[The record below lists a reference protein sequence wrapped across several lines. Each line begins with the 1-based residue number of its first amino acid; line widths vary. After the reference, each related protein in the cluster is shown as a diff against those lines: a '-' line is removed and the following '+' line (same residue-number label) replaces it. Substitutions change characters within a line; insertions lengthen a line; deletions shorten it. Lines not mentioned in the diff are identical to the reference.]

1 MCFGAHFLRLVISPA
16 NGRLRV
22 LIIHLSHLKTATELL
37 LKCILVHFCIL
48 QLLGFFFFPPSF
60 NECCFALCSTSR
72 LQFGIWESWLDSKT
86 VVTQCL
92 LLIKPRR
99 RGEWVKA
106 GWVLG
111 GSCSAWE
118 SGCCCCFCR
127 CSSCG
132 SK

>member
-1 MCFGAHFLRLVISPA
+1 M
-16 NGRLRV
+16 
-22 LIIHLSHLKTATELL
+22 HLSAFL
-37 LKCILVHFCIL
+37 HFIAPC
-48 QLLGFFFFPPSF
+48 FFFPPSF

-99 RGEWVKA
+99 RAEWVKA

-111 GSCSAWE
+111 GSCSAWRVGVVVVFVDVLVVE
-118 SGCCCCFCR
+118 VNEETR
-127 CSSCG
+127 
-132 SK
+132 K